1 MWFFPGKCDFAMA
14 ETSRRQFLSAGLM
27 LPVAGA
33 TSRLGLLQTGSEG
46 GKAPAGPSAPPKLA
60 YRILGKTGLKVTTV
74 GFGCMI
80 TSDPSVVARAV
91 DLGVNFFDT
100 ARTYQQGNNERMVGA
115 ALGAKRKQIVLSTKS
130 HSPDKASLLK
140 DLDTSLTEL
149 KTDYV
154 DIWYL
159 HGKGA
164 PEEVHDDM
172 IEAQQIALQQGKIRF
187 RGLSTHFGQPALAP
201 WIAKKGVFDVVLS
214 AYNFTMDAVMDQAI
228 EILGQANIGI
238 VGMKVMAGGS
248 HGFGPTP
255 ARPQMQRNGAML
267 SALKWV
273 LSKPHVATTIPSMTD
288 MDQLDENLRA
298 MAEPFATND
307 GKVLAAHLETIG
319 PLYCRMC
326 GECTGNCTQGLQVA
340 DMLRILTY
348 ADGYGQFSLA
358 RERFRELAPHQ
369 TAVRCADCSECTVKC
384 THGVHVAERLTRAQE
399 LFA

>member
-1 MWFFPGKCDFAMA
+1 
-14 ETSRRQFLSAGLM
+14 M

-33 TSRLGLLQTGSEG
+33 TSRLGFLQAAGVG
-46 GKAPAGPSAPPKLA
+46 GKTPISPTATPKLA

-80 TSDPSVVARAV
+80 TSDPSVVSRAV
-91 DLGVNFFDT
+91 DLGVNLFDT

-115 ALGAKRKQIVLSTKS
+115 ALGAKRKQVVLSTKS
-130 HSPDKASLLK
+130 HSLDKASLLK

-159 HGKGA
+159 HGKDA
-164 PEEVHDDM
+164 PGEVHDDM
-172 IEAQQIALQQGKIRF
+172 IEAQQIALQQGKTRF
-187 RGLSTHFGQPALAP
+187 RGLSTHSGQPALAP
-201 WIAKKGVFDVVLS
+201 WIVEKGVFDVVLT
-214 AYNFTMDAVMDQAI
+214 AYNFAMDASMDQAI
-228 EILGQANIGI
+228 EALGKANIGI

-255 ARPQMQRNGAML
+255 ARPQMQREGAML

-273 LSKPHVATTIPSMTD
+273 LNKPHIATTIPSMTD

-298 MAEPFATND
+298 MAEDFSPLD
-307 GKVLAAHLETIG
+307 GKILAAHLEQIR
-319 PLYCRMC
+319 PLYCHMC
-326 GECTGNCTQGLQVA
+326 GECKDDCAYGLHVA
-340 DMLRILTY
+340 DVLRILTY
-348 ADGYGQFSLA
+348 ADGYGQFGLA
-358 RERFRELAPHQ
+358 RERFRELPAQQ
-369 TAVRCADCSECTVKC
+369 TAVRCADCSECTVNC
-384 THGVHVAERLTRAQE
+384 PHGVHVAERLTRAQD